1 MSCIDDHTQKD
12 YQVHQ
17 PSCDCAERG
26 EERICSTCLDALIDD
41 RFRLER
47 NNNHNHTY

>member
-12 YQVHQ
+12 YQVNKPTCQ
-17 PSCDCAERG
+17 CAERG
-26 EERICSTCLDALIDD
+26 EERICSTCLDMIIED